1 MTDEI
6 LDAEVIEDDVD
17 PPTIDS
23 LFAHLVTDIQSGQD
37 AEVLASEFLEDFVLA
52 DRPEAA
58 QILGMLEMD
67 TPTILA
73 TLKVAMNQAL
83 QSSFATID
91 QRGAG
96 FIEDLKRRVKT
107 RLTEMAA
114 ANGQ

>member
-6 LDAEVIEDDVD
+6 LDAEVIEDAE
-17 PPTIDS
+17 PPTVDELIS
-23 LFAHLVTDIQSGQD
+23 HLVTDIQSGND
-37 AEVLASEFLEDFVLA
+37 AEVLASEVLEDFILA

-58 QILGMLEMD
+58 QILMMLEMD
-67 TPTILA
+67 TPTLLH
-73 TLKVAMNQAL
+73 TLKVTLNQAL
-83 QSSFATID
+83 QETFTSID

-96 FIEDLKRRVKT
+96 FIEDLKRRVKN